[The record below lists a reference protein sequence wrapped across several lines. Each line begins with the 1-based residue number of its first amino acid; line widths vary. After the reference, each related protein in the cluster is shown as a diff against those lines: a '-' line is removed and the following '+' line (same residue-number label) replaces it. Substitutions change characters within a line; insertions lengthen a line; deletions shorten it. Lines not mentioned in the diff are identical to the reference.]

1 MHKNSVAICVPVW
14 GRYEET
20 KICLESL
27 FEHTDMHFV
36 HSVNVYDNNSK
47 QEGMQDMIESFDVN
61 YKRGE
66 YRTAWSG
73 MVEMHRSLI
82 DDDSCM
88 YIVKVDNDVEF
99 TCEWL
104 YPILHLFANYP
115 KLASVRYGTS
125 ESEGHLMYLR
135 SEGKSGGLKMF
146 KKSLFYPDYIIQ
158 SRRFCG
164 SETLSKYLMKLGFE
178 CSSIEVGVKMQKVD
192 RSNGE

>member
-1 MHKNSVAICVPVW
+1 
-14 GRYEET
+14 
-20 KICLESL
+20 
-27 FEHTDMHFV
+27 MHFV

-47 QEGMQDMIESFDVN
+47 QEGMQDMIESFNVN
-61 YKRGE
+61 YKKGE
-66 YRTAWSG
+66 YRTAWKG
-73 MVEMHRSLI
+73 MVEMHQSLI

-125 ESEGHLMYLR
+125 KSDGHLMYSR

-146 KKSLFYPDYIIQ
+146 KKNLFYPDYIIQ

-178 CSSIEVGVKMQKVD
+178 CSSIEVGVKMQKVK